1 MIAALIDALQE
12 LLVYVALPAGIAAIA
27 ATLMEREA

>member
-1 MIAALIDALQE
+1 MIAELIAALQE
-12 LLVYVALPAGIAAIA
+12 LLVYVALPAGISAIV